1 MQKAGALLYEGA
13 GRLAGSRADARA
25 EVAADLLEGVAH
37 GLGDAAVVGEGE
49 LGGIGMPD
57 TGVALVG
64 AVRRDGGKPLDARH
78 LVEPCGHKWLVLDG
92 HLGIFAVLSYR

>member
-1 MQKAGALLYEGA
+1 M
-13 GRLAGSRADARA
+13 DARA

-57 TGVALVG
+57 TGVVLVG

-78 LVEPCGHKWLVLDG
+78 LVEPCGHKAQELDG
-92 HLGIFAVLSYR
+92 QLGLVAVLADREAR

>member
-1 MQKAGALLYEGA
+1 MQKQARSRKDHACRDMENRKLSRRTA
-13 GRLAGSRADARA
+13 VRRRGRLAGSRVDARA

-64 AVRRDGGKPLDARH
+64 AVRRDGGKPLDAQ
-78 LVEPCGHKWLVLDG
+78 
-92 HLGIFAVLSYR
+92 

>member
-1 MQKAGALLYEGA
+1 MSGSTGTHAKSRRGPERTTPAAIWKIGSSAGALLYEGA
-13 GRLAGSRADARA
+13 GRLAGGRVDARA

-64 AVRRDGGKPLDARH
+64 AVRRDGGKHLD
-78 LVEPCGHKWLVLDG
+78 PQ
-92 HLGIFAVLSYR
+92 

>member
-1 MQKAGALLYEGA
+1 MENRKLSRRTAVLRR
-13 GRLAGSRADARA
+13 GRLAGGRADARA

-37 GLGDAAVVGEGE
+37 GLGDADVVDEEE

-64 AVRRDGGKPLDARH
+64 AVRRDGGKPLDAQ
-78 LVEPCGHKWLVLDG
+78 
-92 HLGIFAVLSYR
+92 